1 MKSESENTL
10 GVDFRFNIILL
21 QIKQQW
27 DWGIKLSQ
35 LVDCPFPTLITTHN
49 NDNKSAIYTN
59 IVGHPSSSQC
69 FGTDMV
75 Y

>member
-1 MKSESENTL
+1 MISNKPCLYRSTDYWTDDTL

-59 IVGHPSSSQC
+59 IVGH
-69 FGTDMV
+69 GK
-75 Y
+75 